1 MIPRFAIPFLALAAL
16 AAPALAQQPQP
27 GQPGQPP
34 RPPQPQPQPQREY
47 RVAPG
52 QPHGQG
58 DGPQFRDFNIDVP
71 QQLRVVHGY
80 LGLVNQFN
88 DLAQDPAA
96 SGIAAVLGANEI
108 LKPRGADAVIEYFT
122 KLLPEV
128 KNEAVQRAIRIQ
140 LVEAYKN
147 SNQHDKALNEL
158 QTLIT
163 ATPAKTE

>member
-1 MIPRFAIPFLALAAL
+1 MTSRFIPFIALAASV
-16 AAPALAQQPQP
+16 APAFAQQPPQKP
-27 GQPGQPP
+27 AQPP
-34 RPPQPQPQPQREY
+34 RPPQHEY

-52 QPHGQG
+52 QPGAGGG
-58 DGPQFRDFNIDVP
+58 DGFRFDTVDVP
-71 QQLRVVHGY
+71 MQLRMVHGY
-80 LGLVNQFN
+80 LGLVGQFN

-147 SNQHDKALNEL
+147 SNQHDKALGEL

-163 ATPAKTE
+163 ATPAAKTE